1 MSISDY
7 ILFTGLFV
15 VVLATQ
21 LGRREPDAKRLIMP
35 LVLVGA
41 IGFKYVRHLPT
52 GSVSHLLELGGV
64 LVGIAFGLA
73 SIALVKVERNPE
85 NGKLVTKAGWG
96 YAAVWTTALA
106 GRLLFAYG
114 STHWF
119 EGSLAG
125 FSMAHHVPGATYGA
139 AFVLMVV
146 AMIAV
151 RTIAITIRANQVGA
165 PVDFSQ
171 ALSRGGRSGGFVGKT
186 HSMVR

>member
-1 MSISDY
+1 
-7 ILFTGLFV
+7 V
-15 VVLATQ
+15 VILATQ

-41 IGFKYVRHLPT
+41 VGFKYVRHLPS

-64 LVGIAFGLA
+64 LVGVAFGLA
-73 SIALVKVERNPE
+73 SIALVKVERNPV
-85 NGKLVTKAGWG
+85 NGKPVTNAGWG
-96 YAAVWTTALA
+96 YAAVWTAALA
-106 GRLLFAYG
+106 GRLAFAYG

-125 FSMAHHVPGATYGA
+125 FSMTHHVPGATYGA

-151 RTIAITIRANQVGA
+151 RTIGIVVRANQAGA
-165 PVDFSQ
+165 PVGFSQ
-171 ALSRGGRSGGFVGKT
+171 ALSKAGGIGGLVGKIQRV
-186 HSMVR
+186 VR

>member
-15 VVLATQ
+15 VILATQ

-41 IGFKYVRHLPT
+41 VGFKYVHHLPS

-64 LVGIAFGLA
+64 LVGVAFGLA
-73 SIALVKVERNPE
+73 SIVLMKVERNPE

-96 YAAVWTTALA
+96 YAAVWTAALA
-106 GRLLFAYG
+106 GRLAFAYG

-151 RTIAITIRANQVGA
+151 RTIAIVVRANKVGA
-165 PVDFSQ
+165 PVDFSRT
-171 ALSRGGRSGGFVGKT
+171 LSKGGRSGELVGKNQ
-186 HSMVR
+186 SVVR